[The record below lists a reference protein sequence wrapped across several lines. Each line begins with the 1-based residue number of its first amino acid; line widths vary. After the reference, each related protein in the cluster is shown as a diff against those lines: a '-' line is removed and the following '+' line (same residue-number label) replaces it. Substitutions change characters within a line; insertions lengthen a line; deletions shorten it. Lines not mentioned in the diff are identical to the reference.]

1 MERNILKF
9 KIVIQNT
16 LELIYLI
23 MVDLFIVSMALIRLQ
38 LVIFFLDV
46 IKDFWTVYRQNKAQ
60 IVQLKLSLNI
70 IT

>member
-16 LELIYLI
+16 LELIYSI

-46 IKDFWTVYRQNKAQ
+46 IMDFRTVYRQNKAL

>member
-16 LELIYLI
+16 LELIYSI

-38 LVIFFLDV
+38 LVIFFLDA
-46 IKDFWTVYRQNKAQ
+46 IKDFRKVYRQNKAL